1 MSVKD
6 CRVRSDKH
14 DVQRQPLS
22 ATILASLV
30 GAALVFGVTSAAAA
44 GGAVTYTGTV
54 KIANSDIPNAVP
66 VAMPLS
72 ITIHGHRITGYQFP
86 ASLRCSDGSISNVDV
101 DYVQQTLSP
110 IPFTG
115 NHFAVTVGNGS
126 TGIGLT
132 ARITGTVKPG
142 RHVSGHIGFN
152 AHADSGV
159 TPSGPLCTA
168 AYDWVAR
175 A

>member
-6 CRVRSDKH
+6 CRIRSDKH
-14 DVQRQPLS
+14 VVQRQPLS

-72 ITIHGHRITGYQFP
+72 II
-86 ASLRCSDGSISNVDV
+86 SI
-101 DYVQQTLSP
+101 LSP
-110 IPFTG
+110 
-115 NHFAVTVGNGS
+115 S
-126 TGIGLT
+126 TSRIALT
-132 ARITGTVKPG
+132 
-142 RHVSGHIGFN
+142 
-152 AHADSGV
+152 
-159 TPSGPLCTA
+159 
-168 AYDWVAR
+168 
-175 A
+175 